1 MPIGVLSFF
10 LSFFCSYFGVAIGCH
25 DQFPSSGFF
34 RQPAKTPSKN
44 LPKLVPGTACAFYKE
59 PAGDRKS
66 HTIDELPGTVWPAL
80 ALGPKR
86 KRAKLDPATFVCHEC
101 GKSGHIKRNC
111 PQFREVQA
119 AEAAA
124 EKAAADAAG
133 ARQTAGTI
141 DMGDGVEPEPA
152 PAPKPGGKAPATSA
166 FASAF
171 AAAPAPA
178 PAAAAEP
185 ATPTPAKKR
194 WRSGGSRPKPVGTGG
209 AKKKSKRR

>member
-1 MPIGVLSFF
+1 MRWDIPKLPAAKG
-10 LSFFCSYFGVAIGCH
+10 A
-25 DQFPSSGFF
+25 F

-44 LPKLVPGTACAFYKE
+44 LPKLVPSTACAFYKE
-59 PAGDRKS
+59 PAGDRES

-86 KRAKLDPATFVCHEC
+86 KRARLDPATFICHEC
-101 GKSGHIKRNC
+101 GKSGHIRRNC

-119 AEAAA
+119 AETAA

-133 ARQTAGTI
+133 ARQSAGTI
-141 DMGDGVEPEPA
+141 DMGDEVEPEAA
-152 PAPKPGGKAPATSA
+152 PAPKPGGKAPASA

-171 AAAPAPA
+171 ASAPAPA
-178 PAAAAEP
+178 PTPAAAAEP

-194 WRSGGSRPKPVGTGG
+194 WRSGGSRPKPAAAGG